1 MDVRIFINLSY
12 GLYLIAFLLRDILWL
27 RSVVILSCI
36 SMITYGVMMESTT
49 MILWNSTFFLIN
61 LVQVILLM
69 LERRPMV
76 LDPYMETIYGAV
88 FRALTRKEFDR
99 LWNFGES
106 KTFENTNICKEGTI
120 PEYLMFLHGGKAEVV
135 KNEQVIVGLGDY
147 QFIGE
152 MSFINDTTAN
162 ADVRVNEPALL
173 QCWTR
178 GELEELRIKH
188 PTLYEKLL
196 LILGQDLTRKITKS
210 NN

>member
-36 SMITYGVMMESTT
+36 SMITYGVLMESNT
-49 MILWNSTFFLIN
+49 MILWNTTFLLIN
-61 LVQVILLM
+61 LVQVIVLM

-76 LDPYMETIYGAV
+76 LDPYMEIIYGAV
-88 FRALTRKEFDR
+88 FRVLTRKEFDR
-99 LWNFGES
+99 LWKFGES
-106 KTFENTNICKEGTI
+106 KTFEKTDICKEGRV
-120 PEYLMFLHGGKAEVV
+120 PEYLMFLQRGKAEVV

-162 ADVRVNEPALL
+162 ADVRVNEPAQL
-173 QCWTR
+173 QCWTHD
-178 GELEELRIKH
+178 ELEKLRIKY
-188 PTLYEKLL
+188 PALYEKLL
-196 LILGQDLTRKITKS
+196 LILGQDLTRKITKA